1 MIILKVNNLMKL
13 SVEAELISSLDMSMG
28 SGFSNDNQNNLSE
41 WDRLLLRVGSDR
53 DRFAF
58 KKLYEHFAPR
68 LKSFLLRI
76 GSDLSAAEEICQES
90 MIMVWRR
97 AETFNPDSAGAST
110 WIFTI
115 ARNKRID
122 KLRKDNRPLPD
133 LNDPSFFQI
142 PVDKSDDIL
151 QRVEEEKK
159 ITNALKNLPPEQAKL
174 ILSAYYEEKSHRK
187 IADETNLPLGT
198 VKSRIRLAINRLR
211 SQLEELEG

>member
-1 MIILKVNNLMKL
+1 MNLR
-13 SVEAELISSLDMSMG
+13 VVAELISSLDMSMG
-28 SGFSNDNQNNLSE
+28 SGSSNDNQNNLSE

-53 DRFAF
+53 DRSAF

-76 GSDLSAAEEICQES
+76 GSDMSAAEEICQES

-97 AETFNPDSAGAST
+97 AETFNPESAGAST

-159 ITNALKNLPPEQAKL
+159 IKNALKNLPPEQAKL

-187 IADETNLPLGT
+187 IADETDLPLGT

-211 SQLEELEG
+211 TQLEELEG

>member
-1 MIILKVNNLMKL
+1 MNLR
-13 SVEAELISSLDMSMG
+13 VVAELISSLDMSMG
-28 SGFSNDNQNNLSE
+28 SGSSNDNQNNLSE

-53 DRFAF
+53 DRSAF

-76 GSDLSAAEEICQES
+76 GSDMSAAEEICQES

-97 AETFNPDSAGAST
+97 AETFNPESAGAST

-159 ITNALKNLPPEQAKL
+159 IKNALKNLPPEQAKL

-211 SQLEELEG
+211 TQLEDLEG

>member
-1 MIILKVNNLMKL
+1 MNLR
-13 SVEAELISSLDMSMG
+13 VVGELISSLDMFMG
-28 SGFSNDNQNNLSE
+28 SGSSNDNHSNLSE
-41 WDRLLLRVGSDR
+41 WDRLLLRVGSNR
-53 DRFAF
+53 DRSAF

-76 GSDLSAAEEICQES
+76 GSDMSAAEEICQES

-97 AETFNPDSAGAST
+97 AETFNPNSAGAST

-159 ITNALKNLPPEQAKL
+159 IKNALKNLPPEQAKL
-174 ILSAYYEEKSHRK
+174 IISAYYEEKSHRK

-211 SQLEELEG
+211 TQFEELEG

>member
-1 MIILKVNNLMKL
+1 MNLR
-13 SVEAELISSLDMSMG
+13 VVAELISSLDMSMRSG
-28 SGFSNDNQNNLSE
+28 SSNDNQNNLSE

-53 DRFAF
+53 DRSAF

-76 GSDLSAAEEICQES
+76 GSDMSAAEEICQES

-159 ITNALKNLPPEQAKL
+159 IKNALKNLPPEQAKL

-211 SQLEELEG
+211 TQLEELEG

>member
-1 MIILKVNNLMKL
+1 MNLR
-13 SVEAELISSLDMSMG
+13 VVAELISSLDMSMG
-28 SGFSNDNQNNLSE
+28 SGSSNDNQNNLSE

-53 DRFAF
+53 DRSAF

-76 GSDLSAAEEICQES
+76 GSDMSAAEEICQES

-159 ITNALKNLPPEQAKL
+159 IKNALKNLPPEQAKL

-187 IADETNLPLGT
+187 IADETKLPLGT

-211 SQLEELEG
+211 LQLDELEG

>member
-1 MIILKVNNLMKL
+1 MNLR
-13 SVEAELISSLDMSMG
+13 VVAELISSLDMPMG
-28 SGFSNDNQNNLSE
+28 CGSSNDNQNNLSE

-76 GSDLSAAEEICQES
+76 GSDMSAAEEICQES

-133 LNDPSFFQI
+133 LHDPSFFQI

-159 ITNALKNLPPEQAKL
+159 IKNALKNLPPEQAKL
-174 ILSAYYEEKSHRK
+174 ILSAYYEENSHRK

>member
-1 MIILKVNNLMKL
+1 MNLR
-13 SVEAELISSLDMSMG
+13 VVAELIRSLDMSMG
-28 SGFSNDNQNNLSE
+28 TGSSNDNKNNLSE
-41 WDRLLLRVGSDR
+41 WDRLLLRVGNDR
-53 DRFAF
+53 DRSAF

-76 GSDLSAAEEICQES
+76 GSDMSAAEEICQES

>member
-1 MIILKVNNLMKL
+1 MNLR
-13 SVEAELISSLDMSMG
+13 VVAELISSLDMSMG

-58 KKLYEHFAPR
+58 KKLYEHFTPR

-76 GSDLSAAEEICQES
+76 GSDMSAAEEICQES

-159 ITNALKNLPPEQAKL
+159 IKNALKNLPPEQAEL

-211 SQLEELEG
+211 TQLEELEG

>member
-1 MIILKVNNLMKL
+1 MNFRV
-13 SVEAELISSLDMSMG
+13 VAEIISSLDMSMG

-41 WDRLLLRVGSDR
+41 WDRLLLRVGNNR
-53 DRFAF
+53 DRSAF
-58 KKLYEHFAPR
+58 EKLYEHFAPR

-76 GSDLSAAEEICQES
+76 GSDVSSAEEICQES

-133 LNDPSFFQI
+133 LNDPSFFQM

-151 QRVEEEKK
+151 ERVEEEQK
-159 ITNALKNLPPEQAKL
+159 IKNALKNLPLEQAKL

>member
-1 MIILKVNNLMKL
+1 
-13 SVEAELISSLDMSMG
+13 
-28 SGFSNDNQNNLSE
+28 
-41 WDRLLLRVGSDR
+41 
-53 DRFAF
+53 
-58 KKLYEHFAPR
+58 
-68 LKSFLLRI
+68 
-76 GSDLSAAEEICQES
+76 ES

-159 ITNALKNLPPEQAKL
+159 IKNALKNLPPEQAKL
-174 ILSAYYEEKSHRK
+174 IISAYYEEKSHRK
-187 IADETNLPLGT
+187 IADEKNLPLGT

-211 SQLEELEG
+211 TQLEELEGWD

>member
-1 MIILKVNNLMKL
+1 MNFRV
-13 SVEAELISSLDMSMG
+13 VAEIISSLDMSMG
-28 SGFSNDNQNNLSE
+28 SGFSNDNQNSLSE
-41 WDRLLLRVGSDR
+41 WDRLLLRVGRDR
-53 DRFAF
+53 DRSAF
-58 KKLYEHFAPR
+58 EKLYEHFTPR

-76 GSDLSAAEEICQES
+76 GSDMSAAEEICQES

-159 ITNALKNLPPEQAKL
+159 IKNALKNLPPEQAKL

-198 VKSRIRLAINRLR
+198 VKSRIRLAIKRLR
-211 SQLEELEG
+211 SQVEEKEG

>member
-1 MIILKVNNLMKL
+1 MNLR
-13 SVEAELISSLDMSMG
+13 VVAELISSLDMFMG
-28 SGFSNDNQNNLSE
+28 SGSFNDNQNNLSE
-41 WDRLLLRVGSDR
+41 WDRLLLRVGSNR
-53 DRFAF
+53 DRSAF

-76 GSDLSAAEEICQES
+76 GSDMSAAEEICQES

-159 ITNALKNLPPEQAKL
+159 IKNALKNLPPEQAKL

-211 SQLEELEG
+211 TQLEELEG

>member
-1 MIILKVNNLMKL
+1 MNLR
-13 SVEAELISSLDMSMG
+13 VVAELISSLDMPMG
-28 SGFSNDNQNNLSE
+28 CGSSNDNQNNLSE

-58 KKLYEHFAPR
+58 KKLYEHFTPR

-76 GSDLSAAEEICQES
+76 GSDMSAAEEISQES

-159 ITNALKNLPPEQAKL
+159 IKNALKNLPPEQAKL

-211 SQLEELEG
+211 TQLEELEG

>member
-1 MIILKVNNLMKL
+1 MNLR
-13 SVEAELISSLDMSMG
+13 VVAELISSLDMPMG
-28 SGFSNDNQNNLSE
+28 CGSSNDNQNNLSE

-58 KKLYEHFAPR
+58 KKLYEHFTPR

-76 GSDLSAAEEICQES
+76 GSDMSAAEEICQES

-159 ITNALKNLPPEQAKL
+159 TKNALKNLPPEQAKL

-211 SQLEELEG
+211 TQLEELEG

>member
-1 MIILKVNNLMKL
+1 MNLR
-13 SVEAELISSLDMSMG
+13 VVAELISSLDISMG

-53 DRFAF
+53 DRSAF

-76 GSDLSAAEEICQES
+76 GSDMSAAEEICQES

-97 AETFNPDSAGAST
+97 AETFNPESAGAST

-159 ITNALKNLPPEQAKL
+159 IKNALKNLPPEQAKL

-211 SQLEELEG
+211 TQLEELEG

>member
-1 MIILKVNNLMKL
+1 MNFRV
-13 SVEAELISSLDMSMG
+13 VAELISSLDMSMG
-28 SGFSNDNQNNLSE
+28 SGSSNDNQNNLSE
-41 WDRLLLRVGSDR
+41 WDKLLLRVGSDR
-53 DRFAF
+53 DRSAF

-76 GSDLSAAEEICQES
+76 GSDMSAAEEICQES

-142 PVDKSDDIL
+142 PVDRSDDIL

-159 ITNALKNLPPEQAKL
+159 IKNALKNLPPEQAKL

-211 SQLEELEG
+211 TQLEELEG

>member
-1 MIILKVNNLMKL
+1 MNLR
-13 SVEAELISSLDMSMG
+13 VVAELISSLDMPMG
-28 SGFSNDNQNNLSE
+28 SGSSNDNQNNLSE

-53 DRFAF
+53 DRSAF
-58 KKLYEHFAPR
+58 KKLYEHFTPR

-76 GSDLSAAEEICQES
+76 GSDMSAAEEICQES

-159 ITNALKNLPPEQAKL
+159 IKNALKNLPPEQAKL

-211 SQLEELEG
+211 TQLEELEG

>member
-1 MIILKVNNLMKL
+1 MNLR
-13 SVEAELISSLDMSMG
+13 VVAELISSLDMSMG
-28 SGFSNDNQNNLSE
+28 SGSSNDNQNNLSE
-41 WDRLLLRVGSDR
+41 WDRLLVRVGSNR
-53 DRFAF
+53 DRSAF

-76 GSDLSAAEEICQES
+76 GSDISAAEEICQES

-159 ITNALKNLPPEQAKL
+159 IKNALKNLPPEQAKL

-211 SQLEELEG
+211 TQLEELEG

>member
-1 MIILKVNNLMKL
+1 MNLR
-13 SVEAELISSLDMSMG
+13 VVAELISSLDISMG

>member
-1 MIILKVNNLMKL
+1 MNLR
-13 SVEAELISSLDMSMG
+13 VVAELISSLDMSMG
-28 SGFSNDNQNNLSE
+28 SGSSNDNQNNLSE

-53 DRFAF
+53 DRSAF

-76 GSDLSAAEEICQES
+76 GSDMSAAEEICQES

-133 LNDPSFFQI
+133 LNDPSFFQV

-151 QRVEEEKK
+151 QRIEEEKK
-159 ITNALKNLPPEQAKL
+159 IKNALKNLPAEQAKL
-174 ILSAYYEEKSHRK
+174 ILSAYYEEMSHRK

>member
-1 MIILKVNNLMKL
+1 MNLR
-13 SVEAELISSLDMSMG
+13 VVAELISSLDMSMG
-28 SGFSNDNQNNLSE
+28 SGSSNDNQNNLSE

-76 GSDLSAAEEICQES
+76 GSDMSAAEEICQES

-97 AETFNPDSAGAST
+97 AETFNPESAGAST

-159 ITNALKNLPPEQAKL
+159 IKNALKNLPPEQAKL

>member
-1 MIILKVNNLMKL
+1 MNFRV
-13 SVEAELISSLDMSMG
+13 VAEIISSLDMSMG

-53 DRFAF
+53 DRSAF
-58 KKLYEHFAPR
+58 EKLYEHFAPR

-76 GSDLSAAEEICQES
+76 GSDVSSAEEICQES

-133 LNDPSFFQI
+133 LNDPSFFQM

-151 QRVEEEKK
+151 ERVEEEQK
-159 ITNALKNLPPEQAKL
+159 IKNALKNLPLEQAKL

>member
-1 MIILKVNNLMKL
+1 MNLR
-13 SVEAELISSLDMSMG
+13 VVAELISSLDMSMG
-28 SGFSNDNQNNLSE
+28 SGSSNDNQNNLSE

-53 DRFAF
+53 DRSAF

-76 GSDLSAAEEICQES
+76 GSDMSAAEEICQES

-159 ITNALKNLPPEQAKL
+159 IKNALKNLPPEQAKL

>member
-1 MIILKVNNLMKL
+1 MNLR
-13 SVEAELISSLDMSMG
+13 VVAELISSLDISMG

-76 GSDLSAAEEICQES
+76 GSDMSAAEEICQES

-187 IADETNLPLGT
+187 IADEMNLPLGT

-211 SQLEELEG
+211 TQLEELEG

>member
-1 MIILKVNNLMKL
+1 MNLR
-13 SVEAELISSLDMSMG
+13 VVGELISSLDMFMG
-28 SGFSNDNQNNLSE
+28 SGSSNDNHSNLSE
-41 WDRLLLRVGSDR
+41 WDRLLLRIGSNR
-53 DRFAF
+53 DRSAF

-76 GSDLSAAEEICQES
+76 GSDMSAAEEICQES

-151 QRVEEEKK
+151 QRVEDEKK
-159 ITNALKNLPPEQAKL
+159 IKNALKNLPPEQAKL
-174 ILSAYYEEKSHRK
+174 IISAYYEEKSHRK

-211 SQLEELEG
+211 TQFEELEG

>member
-1 MIILKVNNLMKL
+1 MNLR
-13 SVEAELISSLDMSMG
+13 VVGELISSLDMFMG
-28 SGFSNDNQNNLSE
+28 SGSSNDNHNNLSE
-41 WDRLLLRVGSDR
+41 LDRLLLRVGSNR
-53 DRFAF
+53 DRSAF

-76 GSDLSAAEEICQES
+76 GSDMSAAEEICQES

-97 AETFNPDSAGAST
+97 AETFNPNSAGAST

-159 ITNALKNLPPEQAKL
+159 IKNALKNLPPEQAKL
-174 ILSAYYEEKSHRK
+174 IISAYYEEKSHRK

-211 SQLEELEG
+211 TQLEELEG

>member
-1 MIILKVNNLMKL
+1 MNLR
-13 SVEAELISSLDMSMG
+13 VVAELISSLDISMG

-76 GSDLSAAEEICQES
+76 GSDMSAAEEICQES

>member
-1 MIILKVNNLMKL
+1 MNLR
-13 SVEAELISSLDMSMG
+13 VVAELISSLDMPMG
-28 SGFSNDNQNNLSE
+28 CGSSNDNQNNLSE

-53 DRFAF
+53 DRSAF
-58 KKLYEHFAPR
+58 KKLYEHFTPR

-76 GSDLSAAEEICQES
+76 GSDMSAAEEICQES

-122 KLRKDNRPLPD
+122 KLRKDNRTLPD

-159 ITNALKNLPPEQAKL
+159 IKNALKNLPPEQAKL

-211 SQLEELEG
+211 TQLEELEG

>member
-1 MIILKVNNLMKL
+1 MNLR
-13 SVEAELISSLDMSMG
+13 VVAELISSLDMSMG
-28 SGFSNDNQNNLSE
+28 SGSSNDNQNNLSE

-76 GSDLSAAEEICQES
+76 GSDMSAAEEICQES

-159 ITNALKNLPPEQAKL
+159 IKNALKNLPPEQAKL

-211 SQLEELEG
+211 TQLEELEG

>member
-1 MIILKVNNLMKL
+1 MNLR
-13 SVEAELISSLDMSMG
+13 VVAELISSLDMSMG

-41 WDRLLLRVGSDR
+41 LDRLLLRVGSDR

-159 ITNALKNLPPEQAKL
+159 IKNALKN
-174 ILSAYYEEKSHRK
+174 
-187 IADETNLPLGT
+187 
-198 VKSRIRLAINRLR
+198 
-211 SQLEELEG
+211 

>member
-1 MIILKVNNLMKL
+1 MNLR
-13 SVEAELISSLDMSMG
+13 VVGELISSLDMFMG
-28 SGFSNDNQNNLSE
+28 SGSSNDNHNNLSE
-41 WDRLLLRVGSDR
+41 WDRLLLRVGSNR
-53 DRFAF
+53 DRSAF

-76 GSDLSAAEEICQES
+76 GSDMSAAEEICQES

-159 ITNALKNLPPEQAKL
+159 IKNALKNLPPEQAKL
-174 ILSAYYEEKSHRK
+174 IISAYYEEKSHRK

-211 SQLEELEG
+211 TQLEEIEG

>member
-1 MIILKVNNLMKL
+1 MNFRV
-13 SVEAELISSLDMSMG
+13 VAEIISSLDMSMG
-28 SGFSNDNQNNLSE
+28 SGFSNDNQNSLSE
-41 WDRLLLRVGSDR
+41 WDMLLIRVGSDK
-53 DRFAF
+53 DRHAF

-76 GSDLSAAEEICQES
+76 GSDVSAAEEICQES

-97 AETFNPDSAGAST
+97 AETFNPDAAGAST

-133 LNDPSFFQI
+133 LKDPSFSQTS
-142 PVDKSDDIL
+142 VDRSDDIL

-159 ITNALKNLPPEQAKL
+159 IKNALENLPPEQAKL

>member
-1 MIILKVNNLMKL
+1 MNLR
-13 SVEAELISSLDMSMG
+13 VVAELISSLDMSMG
-28 SGFSNDNQNNLSE
+28 CGSSNDNQNNLSE

-58 KKLYEHFAPR
+58 KKLYEHFTPR

-76 GSDLSAAEEICQES
+76 GSDMSAAEEISQES

-159 ITNALKNLPPEQAKL
+159 IKNALKNLPPEQAKL

-211 SQLEELEG
+211 TQLEELEG

>member
-1 MIILKVNNLMKL
+1 MNLR
-13 SVEAELISSLDMSMG
+13 VVAELISSLDMSMG
-28 SGFSNDNQNNLSE
+28 SGSSNDNQNNLSE
-41 WDRLLLRVGSDR
+41 WDRLLLRVGSGR
-53 DRFAF
+53 DRSAF

-76 GSDLSAAEEICQES
+76 GSDMSAAEEICQES

-97 AETFNPDSAGAST
+97 AETFNPESAGAST

-159 ITNALKNLPPEQAKL
+159 IKNALKNLPPEQAKL

-211 SQLEELEG
+211 TQLEELEG

>member
-1 MIILKVNNLMKL
+1 MNLR
-13 SVEAELISSLDMSMG
+13 VVAELISSLDISMG

-53 DRFAF
+53 DRSAF

-76 GSDLSAAEEICQES
+76 GSDMSAAEEICQES

-97 AETFNPDSAGAST
+97 AETFNPESAGAST

-133 LNDPSFFQI
+133 LSDPSFFQI

-159 ITNALKNLPPEQAKL
+159 IKNALKNLPPEQAKL